1 MAHIPEGILSGNI
14 VATGYLLTSVLSLIS
29 AKKINCSNVPKVSLV
44 TAAVFCASLLHFP
57 IMGTSVHFSFVGLAG
72 MLLGPLAFL
81 SVSVAVL
88 FQFLFFQHGGL
99 SSLGINI
106 FNMGTAALFGWLV
119 FSLRHRFHATRK
131 ATAVFSFLAGFIST
145 LVLASLLSAALF
157 FTNFPKEVAIMAFTA
172 HIPLIFLEGI
182 VTGFVGIGLYKIG
195 KEYLY
200 G

>member
-1 MAHIPEGILSGNI
+1 MAHIPEGILTGN
-14 VATGYLLTSVLSLIS
+14 VAAAGYVLTSVLSYIS
-29 AKKINCSNVPKVSLV
+29 AKKINYGNIPKVSLV
-44 TAAVFCASLLHFP
+44 TAAVFCASLIHFP

-72 MLLGPLAFL
+72 MLLGPLSFL

-88 FQFLFFQHGGL
+88 FQLLFFQHGGL
-99 SSLGINI
+99 SSLGINV

-119 FSLRHRFHATRK
+119 FSLRYRFSDSQK
-131 ATAVFSFLAGFIST
+131 STAVFSFLAGFVSM
-145 LVLASLLSAALF
+145 LVLAALLATALY

-182 VTGFVGIGLYKIG
+182 VTGFVGIGLYKLG
-195 KEYLY
+195 KEYFY